1 MNKICYAI
9 VCFLLVN
16 TLQAQWIELPSFT
29 VEPLTS
35 VDFKDESTGLVCGH
49 NQIWRTTNGGDNW
62 SAVFTGNDAIS
73 LEEVRWASNQVA
85 VAVGLGQDGSKGLI
99 LRSTD
104 GGQSWTQVSNTI
116 ASIFTDVYF
125 VNENTG
131 YLCGGNTR
139 ILKTTNGGAS
149 WTSQFNDNDSDL
161 FSIHFISEN
170 EGYAA
175 GGVGGTGRLLRT
187 TNGGTTWSDV
197 SLPAP
202 FLIQAVF
209 FASQNVG
216 YVAGVAGEMRK
227 TVNGGTDWTEL
238 STANTSNILD
248 LYFFDHTFGFLVGGT
263 LTVTSLQKTVNGG
276 GFWGNDAPNAGAGL
290 FSIDF
295 AGTTGYAVGVNG
307 TVVKTV
313 VTVGTDEVEDAM
325 VVRVFPNPTSGLV
338 RVEAAEQPI
347 RFVEV
352 FGANGQVLQRKQ
364 AGSTAVEFDMSAL
377 PAGVYFLK
385 IAFENGV
392 VMRKIGKG
400 STVRVVR

>member
-1 MNKICYAI
+1 MKSLYLPIFFI
-9 VCFLLVN
+9 ILIQSLH
-16 TLQAQWIELPSFT
+16 AQWIELPSFT
-29 VEPLTS
+29 TEPLTS
-35 VDFKDESTGLVCGH
+35 VDFKDENTGLVCGH
-49 NQIWRTTNGGDNW
+49 NQIWRTTNGGDDW
-62 SAVFTGNDAIS
+62 VAAFTGNAAIS
-73 LEEVRWASNQVA
+73 LEEVRWASDQVA

-104 GGQSWTQVSNTI
+104 GGQSWSQVSNNI
-116 ASIFTDVYF
+116 ASIFTDVFF

-139 ILKTTNGGAS
+139 ILKTTNGGQS
-149 WTSQFNDNDSDL
+149 WTSQFSDNDSDL
-161 FSIHFISEN
+161 FSIHFVNEN

-187 TNGGTTWSDV
+187 TNGGNTWTDV

-202 FLIQAVF
+202 FLLQSVF

-216 YVAGVAGEMRK
+216 YVAGVGGEMRK

-248 LYFFDHTFGFLVGGT
+248 LYFFDQTFGFLVGGT

-295 AGTTGYAVGVNG
+295 IGTTGYAVGVNG

-313 VTVGTDEVEDAM
+313 VTVGTSSADEGTLLRLYPSPCRDELVVEMQASNGMEISLMD
-325 VVRVFPNPTSGLV
+325 L
-338 RVEAAEQPI
+338 
-347 RFVEV
+347 
-352 FGANGQVLQRKQ
+352 NGQVLRSEKTQ
-364 AGSTAVEFDMSAL
+364 STIAHLNVSEL
-377 PAGVYFLK
+377 VPGCYFLK
-385 IAFENGV
+385 IKTANGWA
-392 VMRKIGKG
+392 
-400 STVRVVR
+400 VRRFSKQ